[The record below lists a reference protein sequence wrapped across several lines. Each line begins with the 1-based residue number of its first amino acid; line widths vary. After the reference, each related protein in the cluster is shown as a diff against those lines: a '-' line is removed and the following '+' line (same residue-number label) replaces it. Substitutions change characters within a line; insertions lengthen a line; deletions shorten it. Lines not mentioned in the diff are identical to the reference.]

1 MERECKESVQ
11 LTFTELCEPLNL
23 DETQSR
29 RQILECAAMEV
40 ARGMADPGRD
50 ETRYG
55 MEITKIMQ
63 NPSYWKERNIA
74 GVLSIQNAGFMTF
87 EHFS

>member
-1 MERECKESVQ
+1 MKRECGESVQ
-11 LTFTELCEPLNL
+11 LTFTELCEFLNL

-40 ARGMADPGRD
+40 ARGMAGPGRD
-50 ETRYG
+50 ETRFG

-63 NPSYWKERNIA
+63 NPSSGKSEISQVFCRSKMQ
-74 GVLSIQNAGFMTF
+74 VS
-87 EHFS
+87 